1 MLEHLHYRLAAL
13 HVRLV
18 DDHQFKR
25 IEPVISLLVASPRQ
39 QRLLAGD
46 HDLCWRSPA
55 VVGGCAELRHF
66 EFHIVAN
73 NLPAFTHRL
82 PNEFSQWA
90 DDERPPRQTA
100 GERCEYHGLARPSE
114 QGTEGRPKSLVHSQ
128 KDLGNHFLLIVTQFH
143 LLLQ

>member
-1 MLEHLHYRLAAL
+1 MLQHLHYRLAAL

-18 DDHQFKR
+18 NDNQVKR
-25 IEPVISLLVASPRQ
+25 IEPVISLLVASARQ

-46 HDLCWRSPA
+46 HNLCGRSPA
-55 VVGGCAELRHF
+55 VVGGCSELRHF
-66 EFHIVAN
+66 ELHIVAN
-73 NLPAFTHRL
+73 NLAALTHRL

-100 GERCEYHGLARPSE
+100 GERCEYHGLASPGE
-114 QGTEGRPKSLVHSQ
+114 QGAERRPQSLSHGQ
-128 KDLGNHFLLIVTQFH
+128 QDLVNNFCLIVTQFH